1 MHAPTSFVKE
11 LRQMPTIQLRVS
23 NIVELPPFL
32 HVVEI
37 KSWAK
42 ILMGPIKSRPIGM
55 LHLCVGRGGAP
66 VGSLLSRNG
75 HVLRR
80 WLFDRVFDGVLLTK

>member
-1 MHAPTSFVKE
+1 
-11 LRQMPTIQLRVS
+11 MPTIQLRVP

-55 LHLCVGRGGAP
+55 LHLCVGRGGAGG
-66 VGSLLSRNG
+66 VRSGASFLETGMFL
-75 HVLRR
+75 
-80 WLFDRVFDGVLLTK
+80 DDGFLTAFLMAFC